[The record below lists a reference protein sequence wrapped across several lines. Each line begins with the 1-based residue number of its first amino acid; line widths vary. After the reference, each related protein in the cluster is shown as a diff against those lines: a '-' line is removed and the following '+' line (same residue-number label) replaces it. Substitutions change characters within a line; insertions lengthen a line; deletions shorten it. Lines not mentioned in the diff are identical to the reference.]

1 MKTFKIDQIIE
12 SVWKG
17 VNAAINGGP
26 ISNFITEISRKI
38 EGSNSLI
45 MACYRDIQQR
55 LSNFNENCSNRKE
68 I

>member
-12 SVWKG
+12 SVCKG
-17 VNAAINGGP
+17 VNAGMNGGP
-26 ISNFITEISRKI
+26 ISNFSTEISRKI

-45 MACYRDIQQR
+45 IAYYRDIQQR

-68 I
+68 V